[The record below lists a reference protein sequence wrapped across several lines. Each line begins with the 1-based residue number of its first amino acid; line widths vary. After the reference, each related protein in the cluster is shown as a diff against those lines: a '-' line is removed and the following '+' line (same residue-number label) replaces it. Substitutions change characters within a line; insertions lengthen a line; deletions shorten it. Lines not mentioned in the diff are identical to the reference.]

1 MVLFSSNHKQFKPVI
16 NILTKNYNQEEP
28 QKEKQL
34 KRLIKVRSDIS
45 ASIFP
50 IQLYQVDDY
59 FTAEEN
65 GVELFRFKSQHL
77 CSIKAKELIRRR
89 KNEKNARIIQDINEL
104 KAQGIL

>member
-1 MVLFSSNHKQFKPVI
+1 M
-16 NILTKNYNQEEP
+16 
-28 QKEKQL
+28 

-45 ASIFP
+45 SSIFP

-65 GVELFRFKSQHL
+65 GIELFRYKSQHL
-77 CSIKAKELIRRR
+77 CSIKAKELIRKR
-89 KNEKNARIIQDINEL
+89 KNEINAKIIQKINEL

>member
-1 MVLFSSNHKQFKPVI
+1 MQ
-16 NILTKNYNQEEP
+16 
-28 QKEKQL
+28 QKDKQL

-45 ASIFP
+45 ASIYP

-65 GVELFRFKSQHL
+65 GIELFRFKSQHL

-89 KNEKNARIIQDINEL
+89 KNEKNAKIIESIEEL
-104 KAQGIL
+104 KALGIL

>member
-1 MVLFSSNHKQFKPVI
+1 MQ
-16 NILTKNYNQEEP
+16 

-45 ASIFP
+45 SSIFP
-50 IQLYQVDDY
+50 IELYQVDDY

-65 GVELFRFKSQHL
+65 GIELFRFKSQHL

-89 KNEKNARIIQDINEL
+89 KNEKNAKIIQDINEL

>member
-1 MVLFSSNHKQFKPVI
+1 LNQI
-16 NILTKNYNQEEP
+16 ILRMKM
-28 QKEKQL
+28 

-45 ASIFP
+45 ASIYP
-50 IQLYQVDDY
+50 IELYQVDDY

-65 GVELFRFKSQHL
+65 GVELFRYKSQHL

-89 KNEKNARIIQDINEL
+89 KNEKNAQIIQSINEL

>member
-1 MVLFSSNHKQFKPVI
+1 M
-16 NILTKNYNQEEP
+16 
-28 QKEKQL
+28 QL

-45 ASIFP
+45 ASIYP

-65 GVELFRFKSQHL
+65 GIELFRFKSQHL

-89 KNEKNARIIQDINEL
+89 KNEKNAKIIQSINEL

>member
-1 MVLFSSNHKQFKPVI
+1 M
-16 NILTKNYNQEEP
+16 
-28 QKEKQL
+28 
-34 KRLIKVRSDIS
+34 
-45 ASIFP
+45 
-50 IQLYQVDDY
+50 DDY

-89 KNEKNARIIQDINEL
+89 KNEINAKIIEKINEL

>member
-1 MVLFSSNHKQFKPVI
+1 MQM
-16 NILTKNYNQEEP
+16 
-28 QKEKQL
+28 

-45 ASIFP
+45 SRIFP

-89 KNEKNARIIQDINEL
+89 KNEKNAQIIQNIQEL

>member
-1 MVLFSSNHKQFKPVI
+1 MMM
-16 NILTKNYNQEEP
+16 
-28 QKEKQL
+28 

-45 ASIFP
+45 ASIYP

-59 FTAEEN
+59 FTAEED

>member
-1 MVLFSSNHKQFKPVI
+1 M
-16 NILTKNYNQEEP
+16 
-28 QKEKQL
+28 QL

-45 ASIFP
+45 ASIYP

-65 GVELFRFKSQHL
+65 GIELFRFKSQHL

-89 KNEKNARIIQDINEL
+89 KNEKNAMIIQNINEL